1 LERIWWNNYVKRA
14 DEIEREFSRLFHG
27 FGLNQDLQDS
37 YVPIVALKWMQVP
50 SFNVSRF
57 SPPDTKIAKCR
68 QLRESA
74 VKLREFESMT
84 FQEIAARVDEMDRKS
99 RERLRTGADN

>member
-1 LERIWWNNYVKRA
+1 
-14 DEIEREFSRLFHG
+14 
-27 FGLNQDLQDS
+27 LNQDLQDS